1 MNEKNMLSIDNCVMT
16 GEALDNCVPG
26 TRGLSACDIQM
37 LMISLKTK
45 LQQTKDGRLIYVDRW
60 EAIKEAHTKLRLRS
74 SAGNSEH
81 SISMTN
87 MHSDVDIFEVT
98 VV

>member
-16 GEALDNCVPG
+16 GEALDNCVSG

-45 LQQTKDGRLIYVDRW
+45 L
-60 EAIKEAHTKLRLRS
+60 
-74 SAGNSEH
+74 
-81 SISMTN
+81 
-87 MHSDVDIFEVT
+87 
-98 VV
+98 

>member
-1 MNEKNMLSIDNCVMT
+1 MNEKNMLSIENCVMT

-45 LQQTKDGRLIYVDRW
+45 L
-60 EAIKEAHTKLRLRS
+60 
-74 SAGNSEH
+74 
-81 SISMTN
+81 
-87 MHSDVDIFEVT
+87 
-98 VV
+98 